1 MDILLFNALFAIKNR
16 ISKSNSTNHL
26 LKLWLNINWKTK
38 ILKNKYKSSSKTR
51 RSTNIV
57 AINTVTKKL
66 NSTAT
71 KNKYLCAL
79 NAFQIIFLT
88 VI

>member
-51 RSTNIV
+51 RSTNIF

-79 NAFQIIFLT
+79 NAFQITFLT